1 MLKFINDWSGT
12 EMTAPAP
19 ASEKEPVAN
28 NTQEPPAPTENAYE
42 VKGEALDIETMRPE
56 DCPKEDKGDYV
67 EPEVVSDDD
76 EEDDDEVPALD
87 DFRGKAPKMSGQQRA
102 SVSAEVFGS
111 NNLKAIY
118 TPVVVEKSEEA
129 KERISKRLGQS
140 FMFAS
145 LDEREKK
152 IVLDAMK
159 EHTFAKDDVV
169 IKQGDDGEVLYC
181 VDTGVLKCYRKMD
194 KDAEYPGTFLK
205 DYQPGEAFGELALLY
220 NAPRAATIIANEAS
234 VCFSLD
240 RDCFNNIVKD
250 ATMKRRMRFEEFL
263 NKIELLNDLDT
274 YEKGQLSDVLTIQN
288 FAEGDSV
295 LKQGDGG
302 DQFYLIEEGTADA
315 IKTTDGADE
324 VVFQYKENDYFGELA
339 LLKDEPRAATIK
351 ATSALRVAFLDR
363 GSFKRLLGPLEA
375 VLERN
380 TEKYSKFMAKD

>member
-1 MLKFINDWSGT
+1 MKKAETGGDDNTATGT
-12 EMTAPAP
+12 GDQKPTE
-19 ASEKEPVAN
+19 
-28 NTQEPPAPTENAYE
+28 TENAFE
-42 VKGEALDIETMRPE
+42 VKGEALNIETMNPE

-67 EPEVVSDDD
+67 EPEVHSDSD
-76 EEDDDEVPALD
+76 EEEGDEVPALD

-102 SVSAEVFGS
+102 SVSAEVFGVS
-111 NNLKAIY
+111 NMKIEY
-118 TPVVVEKSEEA
+118 KPVVVEKSDEA
-129 KERISKRLGQS
+129 KSRIAQRLGQS

-152 IVLDAMK
+152 TVLDAMK

-169 IKQGDDGEVLYC
+169 IKQGDEGEVLYC
-181 VDTGVLKCYRKMD
+181 VDSGNLKCYRKMD
-194 KDAEYPGTFLK
+194 KEAEYPGTFLK
-205 DYQPGEAFGELALLY
+205 DYKPGEAFGELALLY
-220 NAPRAATIIANEAS
+220 NAPRAATIIADEAS

-274 YEKGQLSDVLTIQN
+274 YEKGQLSDVLTIEN
-288 FAEGDSV
+288 YPEGSTV
-295 LKQGDGG
+295 IKQGDGG

-315 IKTTDGADE
+315 IKDTEGTE
-324 VVFQYKENDYFGELA
+324 SVVFQYKENDYFGELA

-351 ATSALRVAFLDR
+351 ATSALRVARLDR
-363 GSFKRLLGPLEA
+363 GSFKRLLGPLES

-380 TEKYSKFMAKD
+380 TEKYSKFMKSE